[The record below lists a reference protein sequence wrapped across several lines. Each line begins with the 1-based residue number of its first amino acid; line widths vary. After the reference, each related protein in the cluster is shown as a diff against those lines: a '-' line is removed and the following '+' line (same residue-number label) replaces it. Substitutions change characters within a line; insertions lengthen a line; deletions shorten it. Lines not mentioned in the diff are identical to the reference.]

1 MPISEQT
8 QSVIAYFDTYSG
20 FTLRKKND
28 LAEILDIAATS
39 GDAENFNAT
48 VFTGKIVWN
57 LYSQLRKITSGD
69 TAYANIEQEFANA
82 VNALREYVLLFANL
96 SEDIAV
102 RQRFQEVYL
111 DVNQGTMRNLVDFAH
126 DLARF
131 KDMQSDAQRRSTQ
144 T

>member
-1 MPISEQT
+1 MPISEHT

-28 LAEILDIAATS
+28 LSEILDIAATS

-96 SEDIAV
+96 SEDAAV
-102 RQRFQEVYL
+102 KQRFQEVYL

>member
-28 LAEILDIAATS
+28 LSEILDIAATS

-96 SEDIAV
+96 SEDAAV
-102 RQRFQEVYL
+102 KQRFQEVYL